1 MIPYQ
6 SPGGAEKYT
15 CPVKRKDLAV
25 AFFFASGLAA
35 LLTTLGSSS
44 GSGKVPAATEL
55 ESHGTQLANYRFLVR
70 PIIPPGAEPAER

>member
-15 CPVKRKDLAV
+15 CPLKRKDLAV
-25 AFFFASGLAA
+25 AFFCEQLAV
-35 LLTTLGSSS
+35 LLTTRGSSS

-55 ESHGTQLANYRFLVR
+55 ESHGSQFANYRFLVR
-70 PIIPPGAEPAER
+70 LRIPPGAEPASW